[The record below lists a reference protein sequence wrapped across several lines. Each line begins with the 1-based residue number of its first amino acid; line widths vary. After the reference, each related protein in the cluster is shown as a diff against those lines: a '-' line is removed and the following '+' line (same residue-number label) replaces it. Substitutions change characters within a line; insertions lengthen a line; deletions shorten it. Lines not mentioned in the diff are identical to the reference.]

1 MVPAGTASAVHSSS
15 GLFVTVTQGARRPA
29 GWLGGG
35 RLALK
40 APLPVPAPTP
50 PSPRGRQV
58 RQAAWPLWKAPGL
71 RCAAGQWVPLPAG
84 KPRSLKTLA
93 LLPTCPGLFR
103 SSAPGKRPAHPMWHA
118 GARPRGQGCTGPPGW
133 LSDAD
138 RRTRARGW
146 VTTWVGM
153 SGPPLRGSDALA
165 RTPDPASQGGRG
177 ARRPSPEEGAPDPPS
192 KRLQARG
199 AFEATRVSG
208 GAARPPRPRLWKT
221 PGSNYALRGE
231 ASEAATDC
239 CDHWTRDQAGRP
251 VHSKGILT
259 PTPPQGS
266 LTNTDVSEPAGRR
279 RAKVRWAR
287 SPAPRPAGST
297 ALVVPTRRSGP
308 GGRCAIRP
316 RAEGQTGFK
325 GTPAAR
331 PIWPAVAPGPR
342 GLGPCR
348 DLAFSTATARSS
360 GGGGAHGGCWLP
372 ARARAPGTEQPE
384 GWHLEL
390 PAPDT
395 GSAH

>member
-1 MVPAGTASAVHSSS
+1 MG
-15 GLFVTVTQGARRPA
+15 F
-29 GWLGGG
+29 
-35 RLALK
+35 
-40 APLPVPAPTP
+40 
-50 PSPRGRQV
+50 
-58 RQAAWPLWKAPGL
+58 
-71 RCAAGQWVPLPAG
+71 
-84 KPRSLKTLA
+84 
-93 LLPTCPGLFR
+93 
-103 SSAPGKRPAHPMWHA
+103 
-118 GARPRGQGCTGPPGW
+118 
-133 LSDAD
+133 
-138 RRTRARGW
+138 
-146 VTTWVGM
+146 TTWVGM

-177 ARRPSPEEGAPDPPS
+177 ARRPSPEQGAPDPPS

-199 AFEATRVSG
+199 TFEATRVSG

-239 CDHWTRDQAGRP
+239 CDRWTRDQAGRP

-308 GGRCAIRP
+308 GGRRAIRP

-348 DLAFSTATARSS
+348 ETSPSPRRQ
-360 GGGGAHGGCWLP
+360 P
-372 ARARAPGTEQPE
+372 APQGVGEPTGDAGFQPE
-384 GWHLEL
+384 LVHLAQNNPKGGTWSSL
-390 PAPDT
+390 PLTLALHTEALASPPAVNE
-395 GSAH
+395 GRRPEVKQPG